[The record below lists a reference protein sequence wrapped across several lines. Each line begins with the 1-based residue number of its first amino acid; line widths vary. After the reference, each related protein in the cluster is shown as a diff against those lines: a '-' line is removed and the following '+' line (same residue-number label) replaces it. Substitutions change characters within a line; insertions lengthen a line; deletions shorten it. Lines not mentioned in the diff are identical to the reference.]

1 MHDQEKAQKRCE
13 QTFTPPIDPQHIKSL
28 HQPMKQNPEEITK
41 IANPVEGRESDF
53 QTFPVFR
60 LKSPEFDREK
70 KKKKPTGHTKKQ
82 EMALSKGKIKQ
93 QNEKTRT
100 DILDKDFKTW
110 S

>member
-70 KKKKPTGHTKKQ
+70 KKKNPQDTQRNRKWPFQK
-82 EMALSKGKIKQ
+82 
-93 QNEKTRT
+93 EK
-100 DILDKDFKTW
+100 
-110 S
+110 

>member
-70 KKKKPTGHTKKQ
+70 KKKKTHRTHKETGN
-82 EMALSKGKIKQ
+82 GP
-93 QNEKTRT
+93 
-100 DILDKDFKTW
+100 FKRKNKATE
-110 S
+110 